1 MWSTLPYKYI
11 CTTIHQ
17 ALNYSHPTPLLPVF
31 FTFAVSRSFQTSAH
45 AMGNGLSPCLCPGAA
60 QGKAAAARLVF
71 WGGSAT
77 TDDARRFATAGDV
90 TAELSGEH
98 VVCAADSFFIGLPVP
113 VLAAGEQLLPG
124 RTYFVLPAARLS
136 CHKALTA
143 ATLASLSPSPAKVSL
158 AGAASPFE
166 YVTGGD
172 GAALIRVLPE
182 FIEKVTTTT
191 EQLCSTPELRKHYM
205 QLVAA
210 RAERPW
216 SPGLE
221 TISEGGKRRTMPSPV
236 RLVGLTKACSR

>member
-1 MWSTLPYKYI
+1 
-11 CTTIHQ
+11 
-17 ALNYSHPTPLLPVF
+17 
-31 FTFAVSRSFQTSAH
+31 
-45 AMGNGLSPCLCPGAA
+45 MGNGLSPCLCPGAA

-77 TDDARRFATAGDV
+77 TDDARRFSTAGDV

-182 FIEKVTTTT
+182 FIEKAITSCRGGGKHGAAGPVTTTT

>member
-1 MWSTLPYKYI
+1 
-11 CTTIHQ
+11 
-17 ALNYSHPTPLLPVF
+17 
-31 FTFAVSRSFQTSAH
+31 
-45 AMGNGLSPCLCPGAA
+45 MGNGLSPCLCPGAA

-71 WGGSAT
+71 WGGSTT
-77 TDDARRFATAGDV
+77 TDNERRFTTAGDV
-90 TAELSGEH
+90 TAELSGENL
-98 VVCAADSFFIGLPVP
+98 VCAADSFFIGLAVP
-113 VLAAGEQLLPG
+113 VLAAGEPLLPG

-136 CHKALTA
+136 CGKALTA

-182 FIEKVTTTT
+182 FIEKVITSCGEGPLAT

-205 QLVAA
+205 QLVGA

-221 TISEGGKRRTMPSPV
+221 TISEGGKRRMPSPV
-236 RLVGLTKACSR
+236 RLLAKASS